1 MCVWMCVYTVIKIEK
16 GEEGIGIV
24 AVRFSSREE
33 YGKWLE
39 ESRRRLKKK
48 ANQMHITDIDKAQ
61 QKYGSKIMDKIL
73 EEYLE
78 QHNPKIAIEVDQL

>member
-1 MCVWMCVYTVIKIEK
+1 MVIKIEK
-16 GEEGIGIV
+16 GEEGIGGIV

-33 YGKWLE
+33 YDEWLQ

-61 QKYGSKIMDKIL
+61 RKYGSKIMDKIL

>member
-1 MCVWMCVYTVIKIEK
+1 MVIKIEK
-16 GEEGIGIV
+16 GEEGVAGIV

-33 YGKWLE
+33 YDEWLQ
-39 ESRRRLKKK
+39 ESRRRLKEK
-48 ANQMHITDIDKAQ
+48 ANQLRITDMDKAQ

-78 QHNPKIAIEVDQL
+78 QQNPKIAIQVDQL